1 MLNVCYRVMFLNC
14 VVIQMTI
21 EFYTYIK
28 NDERNKNFVPTAL
41 LSLKVLPLNEGNVK
55 VVAN

>member
-1 MLNVCYRVMFLNC
+1 MFLNC